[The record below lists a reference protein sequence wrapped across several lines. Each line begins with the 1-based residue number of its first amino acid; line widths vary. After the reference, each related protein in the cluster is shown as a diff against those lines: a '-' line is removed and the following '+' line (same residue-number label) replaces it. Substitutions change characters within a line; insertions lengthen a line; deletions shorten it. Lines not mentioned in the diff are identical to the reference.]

1 MWLFVDF
8 NSELK
13 ITQEQWEICILI
25 AAYINKGHP
34 FTESLLLEALQH
46 QPEILARPSADT
58 EAISSSESMDMLH
71 INEEEK
77 VAVTTQSSVPTQ
89 FDWNMMSPPQVPVN
103 LQPMSPSQGPA
114 NAQQM
119 IPQQVMARPPQVI
132 NSQTMASPPSILTSP
147 QIPAQAQQL
156 TSPQQTPQISQT
168 SIPATPQQFPTIS
181 QPSSLP
187 MSPQQPSTIQDCIY
201 FSFFS
206 FTGTH
211 KAEIVWTR
219 FTDHILQTINISPLS
234 LKDLIRGLRN
244 LQVDV
249 DELKQA
255 VSVLL
260 KEYETIDSVDL
271 PVFRRLLVLLKD
283 PHTGSKQP
291 CR

>member
-13 ITQEQWEICILI
+13 ITQEQWEICILV

-89 FDWNMMSPPQVPVN
+89 FDWNMMS
-103 LQPMSPSQGPA
+103 
-114 NAQQM
+114 
-119 IPQQVMARPPQVI
+119 PPQVI